1 MGGVGDIGGES
12 RGWTVC
18 AGQASLRHNAIQHQ
32 YRLRAQWARGV
43 VLEGVSREWYVSSYY
58 TLPMVWEGTKMRTDS
73 FIVAFIAGIVGA
85 MIAEW
90 VWGRK
95 HE

>member
-1 MGGVGDIGGES
+1 M
-12 RGWTVC
+12 
-18 AGQASLRHNAIQHQ
+18 
-32 YRLRAQWARGV
+32 
-43 VLEGVSREWYVSSYY
+43 EGVSREWYVSGYY
-58 TLPMVWEGTKMRTDS
+58 ALPMVWEGTKMGIDS

-90 VWGRK
+90 GWGRK